1 VNDIQTKGN
10 SKRWEDEMTK
20 TIRPLSIQSL
30 LVVTV
35 LSVIASVGTSAAGKR
50 AQGPVPP
57 DRGSQN
63 YEQWLTR
70 EVGHQLVQV
79 PWLSVF
85 DNLQYSVKGSE
96 VTLSGQVWQPVTKDD
111 AETAVKGIEGVT
123 KVNNNI
129 EVLPLSPFDDE
140 IRRAEYRAIYSAPE
154 LQRYA
159 MGVLPSIHIIVK
171 GGHVTLVGTVDN
183 EMDKN
188 VAEIRAK
195 SVPNVFSV
203 DDQLQVRPT
212 RASTQSRK

>member
-1 VNDIQTKGN
+1 
-10 SKRWEDEMTK
+10 MTT
-20 TIRPLSIQSL
+20 TIRPVSMQFIL
-30 LVVTV
+30 LVSV

-50 AQGPVPP
+50 AQGSVPP

-85 DNLQYSVKGSE
+85 DNLQYSVQGSE

-129 EVLPLSPFDDE
+129 EVLPLSPLDDE
-140 IRRAEYRAIYSAPE
+140 IRRAEYRAVYGAPE

-188 VAEIRAK
+188 VAVIRAN

-212 RASTQSRK
+212 RASVQSKN

>member
-1 VNDIQTKGN
+1 
-10 SKRWEDEMTK
+10 MT
-20 TIRPLSIQSL
+20 TTNRPLSIQSIL
-30 LVVTV
+30 IVTV
-35 LSVIASVGTSAAGKR
+35 LGVIASVGTFAAGGSG
-50 AQGPVPP
+50 QGAAPP
-57 DRGSQN
+57 ERGSQN

-96 VTLSGQVWQPVTKDD
+96 VTLSGEVWQPVTKDD
-111 AETAVKGIEGVT
+111 AQTAVKGIEGVT

-140 IRRAEYRAIYSAPE
+140 IRRAEYRAIYGAPE

-171 GGHVTLVGTVDN
+171 GGHVTLVGTVDS

-212 RASTQSRK
+212 RASAQSKN

>member
-1 VNDIQTKGN
+1 
-10 SKRWEDEMTK
+10 MT
-20 TIRPLSIQSL
+20 TIIRPLSIQSIL
-30 LVVTV
+30 IVTV
-35 LSVIASVGTSAAGKR
+35 LGVIASVGTFAAGKS
-50 AQGPVPP
+50 AQGAAPP
-57 DRGSQN
+57 PRGTQN

-70 EVGHQLVQV
+70 EVGHQLIQV

-96 VTLSGQVWQPVTKDD
+96 VTLSGQIWQPVTKED

-123 KVNNNI
+123 KVNNKI
-129 EVLPLSPFDDE
+129 EVLPNSPFDDE
-140 IRRAEYRAIYSAPE
+140 IRRAEYRAIYGAPE

-171 GGHVTLVGTVDN
+171 NGHVTLVGTVDN

-188 VAEIRAK
+188 VALIRAK

-203 DDQLQVRPT
+203 EDQLQVRPT
-212 RASTQSRK
+212 RATTQSRK

>member
-1 VNDIQTKGN
+1 VNDIQLIGN
-10 SKRWEDEMTK
+10 SKRWEDEMT
-20 TIRPLSIQSL
+20 TTNRPLSIQSIL
-30 LVVTV
+30 MVTV
-35 LSVIASVGTSAAGKR
+35 LSVIASVGTFAAGR
-50 AQGPVPP
+50 NGQGAVPP
-57 DRGSQN
+57 ERGSQS

-85 DNLQYSVKGSE
+85 DNLQYSVTGSE

-140 IRRAEYRAIYSAPE
+140 IRRAEYRAIYGAPE

-188 VAEIRAK
+188 VAVIRAK

-212 RASTQSRK
+212 RASK

>member
-1 VNDIQTKGN
+1 
-10 SKRWEDEMTK
+10 MT
-20 TIRPLSIQSL
+20 TTSRPLSVQSI

-35 LSVIASVGTSAAGKR
+35 LSVIASVGTFAASR
-50 AQGPVPP
+50 SAQGAAPP
-57 DRGSQN
+57 ERGSQN

-85 DNLQYSVKGSE
+85 DNLQYSVTGSE

-111 AETAVKGIEGVT
+111 AQTAVKGIEGVT

-140 IRRAEYRAIYSAPE
+140 IRRAEYRAIYGAPE

-188 VAEIRAK
+188 VALIRAK

-212 RASTQSRK
+212 RASVESKK

>member
-1 VNDIQTKGN
+1 MPT
-10 SKRWEDEMTK
+10 
-20 TIRPLSIQSL
+20 TIRPLSIRSI
-30 LVVTV
+30 LVVTI
-35 LSVIASVGTSAAGKR
+35 LCVIASAGTFAWDKG

-63 YEQWLTR
+63 YEKWLTR
-70 EVGHQLVQV
+70 EVGHELIQV

-111 AETAVKGIEGVT
+111 AQTAVKGIEGVT

-129 EVLPLSPFDDE
+129 EVLPLSPMDDQ
-140 IRRAEYRAIYSAPE
+140 IRRAEYRAIYGDPA

-171 GGHVTLVGTVDN
+171 NGHVTLVGAVDN

-203 DDQLQVRPT
+203 DDNLQVRPSRT
-212 RASTQSRK
+212 EAQSKR

>member
-1 VNDIQTKGN
+1 
-10 SKRWEDEMTK
+10 MTK

-50 AQGPVPP
+50 TQGPVPP
-57 DRGSQN
+57 DRSSQN

-140 IRRAEYRAIYSAPE
+140 IRRAEYRAIYGAPE

-212 RASTQSRK
+212 RASVQSRK

>member
-1 VNDIQTKGN
+1 MPT
-10 SKRWEDEMTK
+10 
-20 TIRPLSIQSL
+20 TIRPLSIRSIL
-30 LVVTV
+30 IVTA
-35 LSVIASVGTSAAGKR
+35 LCVIASAGTLARDKG

-57 DRGSQN
+57 DRGSQK

-70 EVGHQLVQV
+70 EVGHELIQV

-85 DNLQYSVKGSE
+85 DNLQYSVNGSE
-96 VTLSGQVWQPVTKDD
+96 VTLSGQVSQPVIKDD
-111 AETAVKGIEGVT
+111 AQTAVKGIEGVT

-129 EVLPLSPFDDE
+129 EVLPLSPMDDQT
-140 IRRAEYRAIYSAPE
+140 RRAEYRAIYGEPA

-171 GGHVTLVGTVDN
+171 NGHVTLVGTVDN
-183 EMDKN
+183 QMDKN

-203 DDQLQVRPT
+203 DDNLQVRPS
-212 RASTQSRK
+212 RSEQSKR

>member
-1 VNDIQTKGN
+1 
-10 SKRWEDEMTK
+10 MT
-20 TIRPLSIQSL
+20 TRIRPLSIQSIL
-30 LVVTV
+30 IVTV
-35 LSVIASVGTSAAGKR
+35 LGVIASAGTFAAGR
-50 AQGPVPP
+50 STQGAAPP
-57 DRGSQN
+57 ERGSQN

-140 IRRAEYRAIYSAPE
+140 IRRAEYRAIYGAPE

-188 VAEIRAK
+188 VALIRAK

-212 RASTQSRK
+212 RASVESKK

>member
-1 VNDIQTKGN
+1 
-10 SKRWEDEMTK
+10 MTT
-20 TIRPLSIQSL
+20 TIRPLSIQSI

-35 LSVIASVGTSAAGKR
+35 LSVIASMGTSAAGKK

-123 KVNNNI
+123 KVNNNV
-129 EVLPLSPFDDE
+129 EVLPLSPMDDQ
-140 IRRAEYRAIYSAPE
+140 IRRAEYRAIYGATE

-212 RASTQSRK
+212 RASNQSRK

>member
-50 AQGPVPP
+50 TQGPVPP
-57 DRGSQN
+57 DRSSQN
-63 YEQWLTR
+63 YEQWLSR

-111 AETAVKGIEGVT
+111 AQTAVKGIEGVT

-140 IRRAEYRAIYSAPE
+140 IRRAEYRAIYGAPE

-212 RASTQSRK
+212 RASVQGGK

>member
-1 VNDIQTKGN
+1 
-10 SKRWEDEMTK
+10 MT
-20 TIRPLSIQSL
+20 TRNGPLSIRSIL
-30 LVVTV
+30 GVTA
-35 LSVIASVGTSAAGKR
+35 LCVIVSAGTFARDKG

-57 DRGSQN
+57 ERGTQN
-63 YEQWLTR
+63 YEKWLTR
-70 EVGHQLVQV
+70 EVGHELVQV

-96 VTLSGQVWQPVTKDD
+96 VTLSGQVTQPVIKQD

-123 KVNNNI
+123 KVINNI
-129 EVLPLSPFDDE
+129 EVLPLSPMDDQ
-140 IRRAEYRAIYSAPE
+140 IRRAEYRAIYGAPE

-171 GGHVTLVGTVDN
+171 NGHVTLVGTVDN
-183 EMDKN
+183 QMDTN

-203 DDQLQVRPT
+203 DDQLQVR
-212 RASTQSRK
+212 SGKSDFQSKK